1 MPFPWKKKKNRVTRI
16 SQFVADFQSPQ
27 RTSSLVVQTGFP
39 TSLIDLFAK
48 NRIRFKKSTFNKP
61 VRSEIIDPPSPPPPP
76 PPSPVTTPP
85 SVSESP
91 IHDAFSEEI
100 LNPLIGE
107 DTDDGAGD
115 VAPVNKRRSSFR
127 SKSIIVK
134 ILTVIILAASVKEL
148 TAAITVSAF
157 ALLFLENALKRVVSF
172 LKPCLNVFVSIESLF
187 QKIPFHLK
195 SKSVPVTVLDDGEIE
210 LLNLNSNC
218 CVNDEIEVVEEKSE
232 LGICRRE
239 LEDSS
244 TKERVEEKYLKER
257 IQFRSRSG
265 RFKATMVKKLQKFRS
280 FKREK
285 KEEEKGNQCNNVRL
299 DATNNNKENE
309 IESCSDVSS
318 VMYEEE
324 DKQEVKNEIVC
335 GINCTREESIIVVGN
350 SSYAILIIIALIGL
364 IVGRLQAL
372 FLTIG
377 WCLLVKMVRIIWR
390 SKNVS
395 SLDGVKL
402 GDRKSVV

>member
-1 MPFPWKKKKNRVTRI
+1 MPFPWKKKKNRVARI

-48 NRIRFKKSTFNKP
+48 NRNRFKNSTIKKP
-61 VRSEIIDPPSPPPPP
+61 VHSEIIDPSSSLSPPPPP
-76 PPSPVTTPP
+76 PPSPVTAPP

-91 IHDAFSEEI
+91 IHEVLSEEI
-100 LNPLIGE
+100 PVPTESLIGE
-107 DTDDGAGD
+107 NTDDGAGD

-148 TAAITVSAF
+148 TVAITVSAF

-172 LKPCLNVFVSIESLF
+172 LKPCSNVFVSIESLF
-187 QKIPFHLK
+187 QKILFA
-195 SKSVPVTVLDDGEIE
+195 KSVHKPITVLDEGEIE
-210 LLNLNSNC
+210 FLNLNLGSNC
-218 CVNDEIEVVEEKSE
+218 CLNDEIEVVEENSE
-232 LGICRRE
+232 LGICRE
-239 LEDSS
+239 LEDPS
-244 TKERVEEKYLKER
+244 TKEIVEEKHMKER

-280 FKREK
+280 FKKEK
-285 KEEEKGNQCNNVRL
+285 KEEEKENHDNNNNVRL
-299 DATNNNKENE
+299 DA
-309 IESCSDVSS
+309 SSDISS
-318 VMYEEE
+318 LVCEEE
-324 DKQEVKNEIVC
+324 DKQEVKNEIDC
-335 GINCTREESIIVVGN
+335 GINCSREESIVVVGN
-350 SSYAILIIIALIGL
+350 SSYAILVIIALIGL

-377 WCLLVKMVRIIWR
+377 WCLLVKMIRSIWR
-390 SKNVS
+390 SKNVFS
-395 SLDGVKL
+395 
-402 GDRKSVV
+402 

>member
-16 SQFVADFQSPQ
+16 SQFVADFQSPKHS
-27 RTSSLVVQTGFP
+27 SSLVVQTGFP

-48 NRIRFKKSTFNKP
+48 NRNRFKNSTFAKP
-61 VRSEIIDPPSPPPPP
+61 VRSEIIDPSSSPSPPPPP

-91 IHDAFSEEI
+91 IHEVFSEEI

-107 DTDDGAGD
+107 NTDDGAGD
-115 VAPVNKRRSSFR
+115 VVPVNKHKRRSSFR

-148 TAAITVSAF
+148 TVAITVSAF

-172 LKPCLNVFVSIESLF
+172 LKPCSNVFVSIESLF

-195 SKSVPVTVLDDGEIE
+195 AKSVPVTVLDDGEIE
-210 LLNLNSNC
+210 LLDLNSNC
-218 CVNDEIEVVEEKSE
+218 CVNDEIEVVEENS
-232 LGICRRE
+232 E

-244 TKERVEEKYLKER
+244 AKEIVEEKYLKER

-285 KEEEKGNQCNNVRL
+285 KEIEKE
-299 DATNNNKENE
+299 ENE
-309 IESCSDVSS
+309 IESYSDVSS
-318 VMYEEE
+318 VVCE
-324 DKQEVKNEIVC
+324 EVKNEIDC
-335 GINCTREESIIVVGN
+335 GINCSREESKSIVVVGN
-350 SSYAILIIIALIGL
+350 SSYAILVIIALIGL
-364 IVGRLQAL
+364 LVGRLQAL

-377 WCLLVKMVRIIWR
+377 WCFLVKMVRSIWR
-390 SKNVS
+390 PKNVS
-395 SLDGVKL
+395 SLDGINL
-402 GDRKSVV
+402 GGLDH

>member
-48 NRIRFKKSTFNKP
+48 NRNRFKNSTFTKP
-61 VRSEIIDPPSPPPPP
+61 VRSEIIDLSSSPSPPPPP

-91 IHDAFSEEI
+91 IHEAFSEEI

-107 DTDDGAGD
+107 NTDDGAGD
-115 VAPVNKRRSSFR
+115 VVPVNKRRSSFR

-148 TAAITVSAF
+148 TVAITVSAF

-172 LKPCLNVFVSIESLF
+172 LKPCSNVFVSIQSLF

-195 SKSVPVTVLDDGEIE
+195 SKSVPVTVLDDVEIE

-232 LGICRRE
+232 LGI
-239 LEDSS
+239 DSS
-244 TKERVEEKYLKER
+244 VKDIIEEKYLKER

-265 RFKATMVKKLQKFRS
+265 RFKATMAKKLQRFRS
-280 FKREK
+280 FKKEK
-285 KEEEKGNQCNNVRL
+285 KEEEKSNHDNNVRL
-299 DATNNNKENE
+299 DASNNNKDNE

-318 VMYEEE
+318 VVCEE
-324 DKQEVKNEIVC
+324 DKQEEVKNEIDC
-335 GINCTREESIIVVGN
+335 GINCSREESIIVIGN
-350 SSYAILIIIALIGL
+350 SSYAILVMVALIGL

-377 WCLLVKMVRIIWR
+377 WCLLVKIVRSIWR
-390 SKNVS
+390 SKNGS

-402 GDRKSVV
+402 GGGLEH

>member
-402 GDRKSVV
+402 GGLDH

>member
-299 DATNNNKENE
+299 DASNNNKENE

-402 GDRKSVV
+402 GGLDH